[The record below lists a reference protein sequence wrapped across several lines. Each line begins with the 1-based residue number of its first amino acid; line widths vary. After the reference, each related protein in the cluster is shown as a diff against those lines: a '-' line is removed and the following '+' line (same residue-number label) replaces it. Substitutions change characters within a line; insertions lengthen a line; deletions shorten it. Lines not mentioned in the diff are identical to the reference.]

1 MDGGSTYQSYLL
13 RLWRDNPRAPW
24 QASLQSTATEKT
36 FHFADVGHMWAF
48 LQAQMAGEGDPPEE
62 AENPTGQSGPGVPD

>member
-24 QASLQSTATEKT
+24 QASLQSTATEET
-36 FHFADVGHMWAF
+36 LHFADVGQMWDY
-48 LQAQMAGEGDPPEE
+48 LQAQMAGESNPPEE
-62 AENPTGQSGPGVPD
+62 GENPTGQSEPGAPD

>member
-24 QASLQSTATEKT
+24 QASLQSTATEET
-36 FHFADVGHMWAF
+36 LHFTDVGHMWDYVR
-48 LQAQMAGEGDPPEE
+48 AQMAGEDDPPEDGD
-62 AENPTGQSGPGVPD
+62 NLTGRPEPGAPD